1 MELVAILLLSLMGLV
16 ASCPPPFNDF
26 KYLNTTLLGELREQ
40 YLYNKT
46 IARRWV
52 NAVTHPYTPLK
63 PWPADDDGITRI
75 KYCYRSKEEKE
86 HLKPWF
92 DKGWEIWHK
101 KIGDANAE
109 NGHSLATPV
118 EYTKDG
124 TPLYCNEPLHTW
136 YVKQWHKVPMTPYFR
151 HSIVSFHSR
160 CRTSFY
166 ILSLQSLSD

>member
-1 MELVAILLLSLMGLV
+1 MKLVVILLLALV
-16 ASCPPPFNDF
+16 DLVVSCPPPFNDF
-26 KYLNTTLLGELREQ
+26 QYLNTTLLAELREQ
-40 YLYNKT
+40 NLHNKT

-63 PWPADDDGITRI
+63 PWPADGDGITRI

-86 HLKPWF
+86 QLKPWF

-124 TPLYCNEPLHTW
+124 TPLFCNEPLHTW
-136 YVKQWHKVPMTPYFR
+136 YVKQWRKVPVTPYLR
-151 HSIVSFHSR
+151 HSIVSHHSR
-160 CRTSFY
+160 HQTCPY
-166 ILSLQSLSD
+166 IFFFTEPY